1 MMEYCG
7 LDPFPST
14 STTSAPPNESDS
26 GYEPSP
32 SSTSGPNSMFNFEEE
47 ESCSSEP
54 DDMFNLNSLS
64 EDDSDDDFRSRI
76 TGHST
81 SSPIPI
87 PFPGR
92 QMLLSNSTPR
102 LGYSINVNHSP
113 FRRLSCPQILN
124 TGLVRVMRHASTQ
137 TCHNEDLDTVDDE
150 PRLTPVRAPLPDVV
164 QHNGSRSGHVE
175 RPRSSSVSLPV
186 GSLGPTHLAEIGQ
199 TLRRL
204 SDEFERSRRSTLSL
218 LFQSRSRRSRSYS
231 QSDT

>member
-14 STTSAPPNESDS
+14 STTSAPPNEADS

-47 ESCSSEP
+47 DSCSEP
-54 DDMFNLNSLS
+54 DDMFNLHSPS
-64 EDDSDDDFRSRI
+64 EDDSDEDFRSRI

-102 LGYSINVNHSP
+102 LGYSITHSP

-124 TGLVRVMRHASTQ
+124 TGLVRVMRHVSTQ
-137 TCHNEDLDTVDDE
+137 TCPDRDRDTVDDE
-150 PRLTPVRAPLPDVV
+150 PRLAPVRAPLPDVV

-175 RPRSSSVSLPV
+175 RARSASVSLPV
-186 GSLGPTHLAEIGQ
+186 GSLDTSNIVEVGRR
-199 TLRRL
+199 LRRL
-204 SDEFERSRRSTLSL
+204 SNDFERSMRSASGLSL
-218 LFQSRSRRSRSYS
+218 LFQTRSRRSRSYS